1 MEKEFKTIDEQ
12 IELLQSRNLHI
23 ENENIARKILLN
35 NNYYYLI
42 NGYKD
47 LFLNKNSKEEKF
59 VNGATLEEIYS
70 LYEFDRKIRIIFL
83 EYILLVERKIDTY
96 IAYEFSKNY
105 GHKNYLIPENFN
117 NSNKNRELILKFIN
131 DINLEISHQYKN
143 SNKMIIHYLD
153 TYKYIPLWVLIRI
166 LSFGKVSKF
175 YSFMKQKEQ
184 NNISR
189 KFNIQSETLKI
200 YLINLGN
207 VRNICAHD
215 EKLYDVRL
223 KKRINI
229 TDYHRQLMLTRKDNK
244 SGFRGVYQI
253 KNGKYRVSIGFRGE
267 RIYLGIYEIFDDAVE
282 ARLSTE
288 KELYGEFLERYHE
301 WEKKSVEDPSW
312 RKGHPF
318 SALTDEKME
327 LNWKTLKSDG
337 ET

>member
-12 IELLQSRNLHI
+12 IELLQNRNLHI
-23 ENENIARKILLN
+23 ENEDIAKEILLN

-47 LFLNKNSKEEKF
+47 LFLNKNSKKEKF
-59 VNGATLEEIYS
+59 NNGTTLEEIYS

-83 EYILLVERKIDTY
+83 EYILLIERKIDTY

-105 GHKNYLIPENFN
+105 GHKNYLIPKNFN
-117 NSNKNRELILKFIN
+117 NLNKNKELILKFIN

-143 SNKMIIHYLD
+143 ANKMIMHYLD

-189 KFNIQSETLKI
+189 KFNIQSESLKV

-207 VRNICAHD
+207 VRNICAHG

-229 TDYHRQLMLTRKDNK
+229 TDC
-244 SGFRGVYQI
+244 
-253 KNGKYRVSIGFRGE
+253 
-267 RIYLGIYEIFDDAVE
+267 
-282 ARLSTE
+282 
-288 KELYGEFLERYHE
+288 
-301 WEKKSVEDPSW
+301 
-312 RKGHPF
+312 
-318 SALTDEKME
+318 
-327 LNWKTLKSDG
+327 
-337 ET
+337 